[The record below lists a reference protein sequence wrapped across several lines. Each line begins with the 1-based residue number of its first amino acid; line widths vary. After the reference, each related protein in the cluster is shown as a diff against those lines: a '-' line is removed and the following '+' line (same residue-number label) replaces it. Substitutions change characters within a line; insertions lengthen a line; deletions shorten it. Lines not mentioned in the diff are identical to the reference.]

1 MVLPEIRQQLD
12 GIFARVIETGVSIQQ
27 NYPSISV
34 DGNIQTIGNI
44 AGTAIA
50 LKNVPYKD
58 IYAELNQHRRFHV
71 KLPDGGLLLF
81 QYGFKDEELV
91 KHRLAYFPSPVL
103 PTVEE
108 APELYQRDELY
119 GDILLNRIVR
129 FPIRFD
135 FDPENYKPKFHPHS
149 HMTLGQFDNCRIPVS
164 NPIPPNAFLLFVLRN
179 FYHLLYRKHQNIFEK
194 RISRC
199 SSQKCITQQESVF
212 PYLTI
217 F

>member
-1 MVLPEIRQQLD
+1 MIFLEVRRQLT
-12 GIFARVIETGVSIQQ
+12 GVFERVIETGVSIQQ
-27 NYPSISV
+27 NFPSTSV
-34 DGNIQTIGNI
+34 DGSIQTLGNM
-44 AGTAIA
+44 AGTSIA
-50 LKNVPYKD
+50 LKNIPYKD
-58 IYAELNQHRRFHV
+58 IYAELEQHGRFHV

-81 QYGFKDEELV
+81 QYEFKDQELV

-108 APELYQRDELY
+108 APDLYQRDELY

-135 FDPENYKPKFHPHS
+135 FDPENYKLKFHPHS

-164 NPIPPNAFLLFVLRN
+164 HPIPPNAFLLFVLRN
-179 FYHLLYRKHQNIFEK
+179 FYHLLYRRHQNAFEK
-194 RISRC
+194 HISHC
-199 SSQKCITQQESVF
+199 SSRKCITEQESVF
-212 PYLTI
+212 PYLKA

>member
-1 MVLPEIRQQLD
+1 MVFQEVRLQLN
-12 GIFARVIETGVSIQQ
+12 GIFDRVIETGVSIEQ
-27 NYPSISV
+27 YFPSISV
-34 DGNIQTIGNI
+34 DGHIQSIGNL

-50 LKNVPYKD
+50 LRNIPYSD
-58 IYAELNQHRRFHV
+58 IYAELDQHGRFHV

-81 QYGFKDEELV
+81 QYGFKNDELV

-135 FDPENYKPKFHPHS
+135 FDPKNYRPKFHPHS
-149 HMTLGQFDNCRIPVS
+149 HITLGQFDNCRIPVS
-164 NPIPPNAFLLFVLRN
+164 HPIPPNAFLLFVLRN
-179 FYHLLYRKHQNIFEK
+179 FYHFLYRKHQNTFEK

-199 SSQKCITQQESVF
+199 TCRKCITEQESVL
-212 PYLTI
+212 PYLAT